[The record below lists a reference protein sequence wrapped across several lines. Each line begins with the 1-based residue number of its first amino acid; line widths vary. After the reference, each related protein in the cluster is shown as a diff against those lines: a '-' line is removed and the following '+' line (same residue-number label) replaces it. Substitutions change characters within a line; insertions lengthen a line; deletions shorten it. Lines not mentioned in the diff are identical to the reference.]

1 MLGMFKANV
10 NACSHNL
17 NLPDLNEIA
26 KETKLVKRNSKK
38 FCPEAFLLSLFQAVT
53 TGQASFSM
61 LADGLGQ
68 NRNLQSMAKQSL
80 WERIN
85 DDALA
90 FLLKINERLITQSLA
105 PVRRTLENT
114 AIKRIIIEDSTHLVL
129 PKSNADKFPAH
140 GNRYGD
146 TAGVKIDLA
155 YDLLSGSV
163 VTHTLEAATQQD
175 KLIGR
180 ETLAEMQKGD
190 LILRDTG
197 FVILDEF
204 RYIQDTGSHW
214 LSRLPASCHINSAQ
228 GKSLE
233 KILHQKKKNNL
244 IDMQILAGEAEK
256 LPCRLIAIKATAEVK
271 KQRQQERRQTAKA
284 KGRKPCPNGLIRD
297 QWHLMITSLDS
308 EQATAQEL
316 ATLYGSR
323 WAVELQFRGLKTSL
337 NLTKA
342 LNRKSNEFHIQ
353 ALVLAAMIFH
363 QLSTKIW
370 NIQYTKLEKQSRT
383 LSLEQLLKTFSSY
396 MNSLR
401 GSFREIEYYDP
412 DPRHIAYGKR
422 RRKPA
427 INQAFIPL
435 TCRQW
440 LAARYPRQR
449 STGANSSPLSKSA
462 ASVFL
467 TSSHQMLTP
476 V

>member
-190 LILRDTG
+190 LILRDMG
-197 FVILDEF
+197 YFILDEF
-204 RYIQDTGSHW
+204 R
-214 LSRLPASCHINSAQ
+214 
-228 GKSLE
+228 
-233 KILHQKKKNNL
+233 
-244 IDMQILAGEAEK
+244 
-256 LPCRLIAIKATAEVK
+256 
-271 KQRQQERRQTAKA
+271 
-284 KGRKPCPNGLIRD
+284 
-297 QWHLMITSLDS
+297 
-308 EQATAQEL
+308 
-316 ATLYGSR
+316 
-323 WAVELQFRGLKTSL
+323 
-337 NLTKA
+337 
-342 LNRKSNEFHIQ
+342 
-353 ALVLAAMIFH
+353 
-363 QLSTKIW
+363 
-370 NIQYTKLEKQSRT
+370 
-383 LSLEQLLKTFSSY
+383 
-396 MNSLR
+396 
-401 GSFREIEYYDP
+401 
-412 DPRHIAYGKR
+412 
-422 RRKPA
+422 
-427 INQAFIPL
+427 
-435 TCRQW
+435 
-440 LAARYPRQR
+440 
-449 STGANSSPLSKSA
+449 
-462 ASVFL
+462 
-467 TSSHQMLTP
+467 
-476 V
+476 